1 MTVSTTTI
9 KNSHSGNGT
18 AHSFAYGFKI
28 FADADLDVIVRS
40 STGTETVKTLNTD
53 YIVTNAGSDSGGNVL
68 FKFNTGTSS
77 DAHFSSS
84 DKRPQNGETVI
95 LRRGLDIT
103 QSTDYVAND
112 PFPAESH
119 ENALDRLTLIS
130 QELQEELDRSIK
142 LSRTNTMTSTEFT
155 VGATDR
161 ASKVLAFDSSGEIS
175 VTQELG
181 TFKGDWAASTAYV
194 IRDIVKDT
202 STNNIFIVTSAHTSS
217 GSQPLT
223 TNANSAK
230 YSLIVDAASATTSA
244 TNAASSATAAASSAS
259 AASSSQSAAASSA
272 TAAASSETAA
282 ASSQSAAASSATAAA
297 NAQAAAETALDTF
310 DDRFL
315 GAKSTNPSLD
325 NDGNAL
331 LDGALYFDTTNDI
344 MKVYD
349 LTNNQWRQLTLTST
363 NQTNVNTVA
372 GQISPTNNIS
382 TVAGKASEITTV
394 AGLSA
399 DIQALADIEDGTT
412 ATDAI
417 SNVGNSITN
426 VNTVASN
433 LSGVNSFAERY
444 RVQSGVPSSNND
456 VGDLV
461 FDTAANTLKV
471 FGSSGFQNAGSS
483 VNGTS
488 ERFTYNITGT
498 PSTLTGA
505 SGTGFAEANGNTL
518 AYDAGFIDVYLNGVK
533 MVNGTDVTVTS
544 GTSVVFASALSNGD
558 VVDIVT
564 FGTFSL
570 ASINADNI
578 SSGTVPVARVSGS
591 YTSIT
596 GTGALDAGSITSGF
610 GNIDVG
616 SSTITTTGAI
626 TGGSLAADGGITVD
640 NITID
645 GTEIDLSSGDLTIDV
660 AGDIILDA
668 DGGDIKLKDA
678 GTTFANLSVDNSGL
692 TIVTT
697 AGDADFKVNG
707 VDGSSNITALTLDM
721 SEGGDATFNGKVIAD
736 TFTKSDDTNT
746 QINFLGS
753 DVTQFKNGNSESARF
768 IQTTFFKQTNANGT
782 YRDSTGQF
790 NEFNTDRSGD
800 SVLTCQMSHASYSGG
815 GFQSIATRSATGD
828 TYRLI
833 ECYSGNAAD
842 REFRVDSDGTV
853 HADGSYTGTGADY
866 AEMFEWKDGNTSN
879 EDRVG
884 KTVVLDGDKIRLST
898 SDDKE
903 ETIIGVVS
911 ATPVVLGDAQSEKW
925 KEKYATD
932 DYGRY
937 IFEEYT
943 QTEWIEEVGN
953 EAKNFRSYNTDK
965 IPSDVTVPKD
975 AKVTSKDENGDNLK
989 RRKLNSAFDASKTYI
1004 PREKRKEFSAIG
1016 LVGKLRVN
1024 VGQTVGDRWIKM
1036 REISDTVHEYLVR

>member
-1 MTVSTTTI
+1 MSYLGNTPSETFHQATSQVFNGDGSTTAFTLEKRVNRAEEIEVFVNNIQQQPTVAYSANNNTLTFTEAPDSATGNIYVVYRMFAQQNTFNALHDFTDAVTMASTLAVTGETTLSTHLNLGDNDKI
-9 KNSHSGNGT
+9 KLGASGDLEVYHDGSNSFIDDGGTGNLFLRGE
-18 AHSFAYGFKI
+18 SQ
-28 FADADLDVIVRS
+28 VIIGNMTGEQSAVFNDDGAVQLNHDNSLKLATS
-40 STGTETVKTLNTD
+40 STGITVT
-53 YIVTNAGSDSGGNVL
+53 GN
-68 FKFNTGTSS
+68 
-77 DAHFSSS
+77 
-84 DKRPQNGETVI
+84 I
-95 LRRGLDIT
+95 
-103 QSTDYVAND
+103 
-112 PFPAESH
+112 
-119 ENALDRLTLIS
+119 
-130 QELQEELDRSIK
+130 
-142 LSRTNTMTSTEFT
+142 
-155 VGATDR
+155 
-161 ASKVLAFDSSGEIS
+161 
-175 VTQELG
+175 
-181 TFKGDWAASTAYV
+181 
-194 IRDIVKDT
+194 
-202 STNNIFIVTSAHTSS
+202 
-217 GSQPLT
+217 
-223 TNANSAK
+223 
-230 YSLIVDAASATTSA
+230 
-244 TNAASSATAAASSAS
+244 
-259 AASSSQSAAASSA
+259 
-272 TAAASSETAA
+272 
-282 ASSQSAAASSATAAA
+282 A
-297 NAQAAAETALDTF
+297 NA
-310 DDRFL
+310 
-315 GAKSTNPSLD
+315 
-325 NDGNAL
+325 
-331 LDGALYFDTTNDI
+331 
-344 MKVYD
+344 
-349 LTNNQWRQLTLTST
+349 
-363 NQTNVNTVA
+363 
-372 GQISPTNNIS
+372 
-382 TVAGKASEITTV
+382 
-394 AGLSA
+394 
-399 DIQALADIEDGTT
+399 
-412 ATDAI
+412 
-417 SNVGNSITN
+417 
-426 VNTVASN
+426 
-433 LSGVNSFAERY
+433 
-444 RVQSGVPSSNND
+444 
-456 VGDLV
+456 
-461 FDTAANTLKV
+461 
-471 FGSSGFQNAGSS
+471 
-483 VNGTS
+483 
-488 ERFTYNITGT
+488 
-498 PSTLTGA
+498 
-505 SGTGFAEANGNTL
+505 
-518 AYDAGFIDVYLNGVK
+518 
-533 MVNGTDVTVTS
+533 
-544 GTSVVFASALSNGD
+544 
-558 VVDIVT
+558 
-564 FGTFSL
+564 
-570 ASINADNI
+570 
-578 SSGTVPVARVSGS
+578 
-591 YTSIT
+591 
-596 GTGALDAGSITSGF
+596 
-610 GNIDVG
+610 
-616 SSTITTTGAI
+616 
-626 TGGSLAADGGITVD
+626 
-640 NITID
+640 
-645 GTEIDLSSGDLTIDV
+645 SGDFTLDV
-660 AGDIILDA
+660 AGDISIDA
-668 DGGDIKLKDA
+668 GGGDTRFKHNGTEFLAVQSDNSLCIFKAVVQDKDIQFRGNDGGS
-678 GTTFANLSVDNSGL
+678 T
-692 TIVTT
+692 
-697 AGDADFKVNG
+697 
-707 VDGSSNITALTLDM
+707 ITALTLDM